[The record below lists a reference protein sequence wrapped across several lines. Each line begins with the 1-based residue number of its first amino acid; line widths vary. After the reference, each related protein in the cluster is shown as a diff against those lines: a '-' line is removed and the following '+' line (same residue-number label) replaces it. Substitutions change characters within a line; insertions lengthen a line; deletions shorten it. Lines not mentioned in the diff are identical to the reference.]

1 MSVPDHRHVPKK
13 LYDTGLFDLK
23 SHDGQAAFTDAV
35 VATLNGIDPNWRHL
49 KKSAAQTHV
58 HRHGEDSAVY
68 LLPDNKAQTVDF
80 IGGAGG
86 SNPQPGWVVDP
97 RPATCSRRHDPDD
110 HGIGTVVPARV
121 PLHEH
126 PGREE
131 MMQAGRWLDGT
142 PFSGGLQRREGL
154 SKNGV
159 PDWEGVG
166 AWCSACISWLA
177 WTEDTRT
184 GARSGG
190 GGDSANRRMR
200 NIGRAAVAHSFVGH
214 PSSC

>member
-35 VATLNGIDPNWRHL
+35 VATLNGIDRNWRHL

-68 LLPDNKAQTVDF
+68 LLPNNKAQAVDF

-86 SNPQPGWVVDP
+86 ANPQPGWVVDP
-97 RPATCSRRHDPDD
+97 EARYTHADAHDPGD
-110 HGIGTVVPARV
+110 HGIGTVVPA
-121 PLHEH
+121 PAPPHEH

-131 MMQAGRWLDGT
+131 MMQAGTWLDGYYR
-142 PFSGGLQRREGL
+142 SAEGLQRKEGL

-159 PDWEGVG
+159 PDWEGIG
-166 AWCSACISWLA
+166 AWLFGVYFMARVDGKTPEQARGAVVAAIR
-177 WTEDTRT
+177 RT
-184 GARSGG
+184 DEWQSK
-190 GGDSANRRMR
+190 
-200 NIGRAAVAHSFVGH
+200 H
-214 PSSC
+214 PGERP